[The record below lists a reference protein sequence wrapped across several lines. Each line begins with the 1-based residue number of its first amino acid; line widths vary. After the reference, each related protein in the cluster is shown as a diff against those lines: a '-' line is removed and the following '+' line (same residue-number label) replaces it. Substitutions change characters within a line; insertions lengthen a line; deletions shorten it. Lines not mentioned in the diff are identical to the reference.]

1 MQSIL
6 AKQGCEADM
15 DLLDFQSDTHTH
27 TVHSKTQLSLVQLI
41 SQPPPIKWSHRKQ

>member
-27 TVHSKTQLSLVQLI
+27 THSSF
-41 SQPPPIKWSHRKQ
+41 